1 MRKHLCVLAVLL
13 LASTPIALAGFGTP
27 SIGNYRAKIDLN
39 GTVTLKGFW
48 SSNETTIHIET
59 SFTEL
64 IPKTI
69 APGSYAD
76 VMFQG
81 SASFHTMK
89 DVRDSNLEFTGMLKI
104 DDFNLLVSFRVKV
117 DSVDLKELKYSAN
130 GTLNVAISE
139 FSKEFPGVKVYPAM
153 ISVSGILNLKSYLN
167 QSLSA
172 DVNVEVNFTATVPIA
187 VEPGTYNGSFL
198 GTAIVFSKAVKFGGV
213 INVDGYNFW
222 VRFLSDKGE
231 LTLPDGF
238 YSASGNLQVTITEI
252 PYEELGVTW
261 VMMRG
266 NITQYGE
273 EKAYGKLLAHGKIG
287 EWFNVFGCFYVGQE
301 PPVPIIDEGDTLSLY
316 QFKMKNYTTVE
327 LNYEG
332 KALYVEGYW
341 DVYNVTL
348 SYFDDEFTCT
358 KTLIV
363 DDGYGELNVTLNSE
377 TGNFTLNIDG
387 IHEISG
393 AVAFYHV
400 KYSKTPAQKRYMFGV
415 SLADV
420 NGDWKINI
428 DDVLYIAKSFGSMI
442 GRRGYNFDVDFN
454 LDFQVNILD
463 LYEISKD
470 FGKEY

>member
-1 MRKHLCVLAVLL
+1 
-13 LASTPIALAGFGTP
+13 
-27 SIGNYRAKIDLN
+27 
-39 GTVTLKGFW
+39 
-48 SSNETTIHIET
+48 
-59 SFTEL
+59 
-64 IPKTI
+64 
-69 APGSYAD
+69 
-76 VMFQG
+76 
-81 SASFHTMK
+81 MK
-89 DVRDSNLEFTGMLKI
+89 DVRDSNLEFTGTLKI
-104 DDFNLLVSFRVKV
+104 GDFNLLVSFCAKV
-117 DSVDLKELKYSAN
+117 DSSANLKELKYSAN

-153 ISVSGILNLKSYLN
+153 INVSGILNLKSYLN
-167 QSLSA
+167 RSLSP
-172 DVNVEVNFTATVPIA
+172 DVNVETNFTATVPVA
-187 VEPGTYNGSFL
+187 VDPGTYNGNFL
-198 GTAIVFSKAVKFGGV
+198 GTAIVSGETVKFGGI

-222 VRFLSDKGE
+222 VRFISDKGE

-238 YSASGNLQVTITEI
+238 YSASGNNLQVTITGI

-261 VMMRG
+261 VMMKG
-266 NITQYGE
+266 NITRYGE

-287 EWFNVFGCFYVGQE
+287 DWFNVFGCFYVGQE
-301 PPVPIIDEGDTLSLY
+301 PPTPIIAEGDTLWLY

-358 KTLIV
+358 KKLIV
-363 DDGYGELNVTLNSE
+363 DGSYGELNVTLNGE

-387 IHEISG
+387 IQEISG
-393 AVAFYHV
+393 AVTFYHV
-400 KYSKTPAQKRYMFGV
+400 KYSRTPAQKRYMFGV

-428 DDVLYIAKSFGSMI
+428 ADVLYIAKSFGSMI

-454 LDFQVNILD
+454 LDFQVNLLD
-463 LYEISKD
+463 LFEMAKD